1 MAQLFET
8 TDAPAGRTTTYLMG
22 VGDEFFG
29 SLDRNTSDWV
39 AVTLTAG
46 QKYTFGAVGVGVL
59 GEQVRDP
66 WLVLHG
72 PGGAQL
78 KYNDD
83 GGPGLSSLLTYTATV
98 SGTFYI
104 EVGSYAGKAG
114 SDYGLAMSLG
124 NRVHFGVE
132 MGAAELTRTEDSWAP
147 TARTAVSVTW
157 GFRETG
163 PATDASGYAA
173 PFHKLTV
180 AQQAATIY
188 ALDNFSDVANISF
201 VRQDDGT
208 GFTNDAT
215 ILIGAYTSTTDGAG
229 AYAHFPGSTAS
240 GDAAGD
246 MWINTDSVRANTL
259 PIGSYDRW
267 VFLHE
272 LGHAMGLSHPG
283 DYNAAPGV
291 TITYQ
296 NSAQFAEDSAQYT
309 LMSYFDATDTAPNAP
324 RHYADTLMMYDI
336 YAMQQLYGVNLT
348 TRAGD
353 STYGFHS
360 NTGAP
365 YDYSKNKAPLQCIWD
380 GAGNDTLDLSGFT
393 QNQRIDLR
401 DGHFSDVGGFENNVS
416 IAKNCM
422 IENAVGGSG
431 ADGITGNDLVNRL
444 FGRAGDDT
452 IEGGAGKDRL
462 IGGLGADHFVFS
474 AGSGIDTITD
484 FNPVDELVLSA
495 SLWGGAALSA
505 AEVVADFAVMRMGHV
520 VLDFGADRII
530 LSNLADTAGLD
541 THILLA

>member
-1 MAQLFET
+1 MAQIYET
-8 TDAPAGRTTTYLMG
+8 TDAPAGRSTAYTMG

-29 SLDRNTSDWV
+29 SLDRNTRDWI

-59 GEQVRDP
+59 GAQVRDT
-66 WLVLHG
+66 WLAIHG
-72 PGGAQL
+72 PGGATL

-83 GGPGLSSLLTYTATV
+83 GGPGLTSLLTYTAKV

-114 SDYGLAMSLG
+114 SDYGLSMTLG
-124 NRVHFGVE
+124 GKADFGVE
-132 MGAAELTRTEDSWAP
+132 LGAAELTRTEDSWAP
-147 TARTAVSVTW
+147 TAATAVSVTW
-157 GFRETG
+157 GFRATG
-163 PATDASGYAA
+163 PATDASGVSA
-173 PFHKLTV
+173 PFHTLTL
-180 AQQAATIY
+180 AQQTAAIY
-188 ALDNFSDVANISF
+188 ALHNFSDVANISF
-201 VRQDDGT
+201 VQQAPG

-229 AYAHFPGSTAS
+229 AYAQFPGSTAS
-240 GDAAGD
+240 GDVAGD
-246 MWINTDSVRANTL
+246 MWINTDSVAATGL
-259 PIGSYDRW
+259 PIGSYGRW

-283 DYNAAPGV
+283 DYNATPGV
-291 TITYQ
+291 SITYQ
-296 NSAQFAEDSAQYT
+296 NSAQFAQDSNQFT

-348 TRAGD
+348 TRAGNT
-353 STYGFHS
+353 TYGFNS
-360 NTGAP
+360 NAGAP

-401 DGHFSDVGGFENNVS
+401 DGHFSDVGGYENNVS
-416 IAKNCM
+416 IAKDCL

-431 ADGITGNDLVNRL
+431 ADAITGNDLANRL
-444 FGRAGDDT
+444 AGRAGDDT
-452 IEGGAGKDRL
+452 IEGGAGKDKL
-462 IGGLGADHFVFS
+462 IGGLGADHFVFA
-474 AGSGIDTITD
+474 AGSGVDTITD
-484 FNPVDELVLSA
+484 FNPVDDLVLSA
-495 SLWGGAALSA
+495 SLWSGAVLSA
-505 AEVVADFAVMRMGHV
+505 ADVVADFAVIRFGHV
-520 VLDFGADRII
+520 VLDFGVDRII
-530 LSNLADTAGLD
+530 LGNVSSTAGLD